1 MCCSPWGHKE
11 SDMTEWLN
19 NKNLMLER
27 MKLLDVIINSMNM
40 SLSKLEEITEEKES
54 WCATFHGVT
63 KSQT

>member
-1 MCCSPWGHKE
+1 MEKP
-11 SDMTEWLN
+11 
-19 NKNLMLER
+19 LMLGR
-27 MKLLDVIINSMNM
+27 IVDRRRKGQQRIKWLDSIINSMNM